1 MSVAPKHWLEP
12 LWQIGIK
19 SPILVVALHFLALAL
34 AVYVAML
41 PFPLPPDKW
50 KVDRALF
57 HFDNQAADIVRD
69 VRLPDNWKSHD
80 DELANGRYVFLL
92 SDSSKGWSDDPTSLL
107 IPRFT
112 WRATIYFNGHRIYS
126 SASNPA
132 SETIARNTAIFV
144 ALPAAY
150 WTIESNRLEV
160 VIERREVVSG
170 YLSQI
175 YIGPQSALSDAFYA
189 RRFLFQTLPIVVAV
203 LLPCLAVLLLL
214 FWLRGVGS
222 GAYAMLALGLVLN
235 SLHTFNMLPGAMLFP
250 LRVHLALHALP
261 TLEVTI
267 TVIALMQI
275 LGRKMPLRW
284 WMAAPGVVITA
295 SALLVDVRIF
305 VLEMVF
311 VGIPLL
317 LLLVVVAIW
326 TSARAALT
334 RGSAFGLSLS
344 LCLTV
349 ILAFTI
355 HDLLVVTSIIHSPR
369 LMLARLFYPTAVAI
383 FAAWAIARL
392 VQVFDDA
399 KNSARSLEIRVQ
411 EAESRLRQGFE
422 REAKLQRERALVGE
436 RTRLMSDLHDG
447 VGGQLVSIVATA
459 ERPNA
464 SPQYIA
470 QAARAALN
478 DIRLVIDAMDDVDGE
493 LMMVLASWRDR
504 IERQLHASDIR
515 LDWTIE
521 NREGLP
527 TFIGL
532 RPSHTL
538 NVLRILEEA
547 VTNIIKHAEARSV
560 EVRLGKAVEACGKEI
575 GRIVV
580 TDDGK
585 GGLQSKGSGRGL
597 QNMERRAAA
606 LGAAFLVE
614 SGSAGTRLQ
623 LDIPVVLPDI

>member
-1 MSVAPKHWLEP
+1 MSVPRQDGVASA
-12 LWQIGIK
+12 WQAGIR
-19 SPILVVALHFLALAL
+19 SLPAVIALHVTTLALAC
-34 AVYVAML
+34 YVAML
-41 PFPLPPDKW
+41 PFPLPSDKW
-50 KVDRALF
+50 KIDHALF
-57 HFDNQAADIVRD
+57 HFDNQAADVARD
-69 VRLPDNWKSHD
+69 VKLPDNWKRR
-80 DELANGRYVFLL
+80 DEDLVSGRYVFLVP
-92 SDSSKGWSDDPTSLL
+92 DSAKGWSDDPTSLL

-112 WRATIYFNGHRIYS
+112 WRATVYFNGHRIYS

-144 ALPAAY
+144 ALPSVY
-150 WTIESNRLEV
+150 WVDGPNRLEV
-160 VIERREVVSG
+160 VIERREVVAA

-175 YIGPQSALSDAFYA
+175 YVGPQSALADAFYE
-189 RRFLFQTLPIVVAV
+189 RRVLFQTLPVVVAV

-250 LRVHLALHALP
+250 LRIHLALHALP

-267 TVIALMQI
+267 TVIALIQI
-275 LGRKMPLRW
+275 LGRNMPLRW
-284 WMAAPGVVITA
+284 WMVAPGVVIA
-295 SALLVDVRIF
+295 SSALLVDVRIF
-305 VLEMVF
+305 ALQMVF

-317 LLLVVVAIW
+317 LVLVVVAIW

-344 LCLTV
+344 LCLTA
-349 ILAFTI
+349 ILVFTI
-355 HDLLVVTSIIHSPR
+355 HDLMVVTSIIYSPR
-369 LMLARLFYPTAVAI
+369 LLLARLFYPVAVAI

-392 VQVFDDA
+392 VQVLDDVR
-399 KNSARSLEIRVQ
+399 NSTRVLEIRVQ
-411 EAESRLRQGFE
+411 EAELRLREGFE
-422 REAKLQRERALVGE
+422 REAELQRERALVSE
-436 RTRLMSDLHDG
+436 RSRLMSDLHDG

-459 ERPNA
+459 ERSGA

-504 IERQLHASDIR
+504 IERQLRASDIR

-521 NREGLP
+521 HREGLP

-547 VTNIIKHAEARSV
+547 VTNTVKHADARSV
-560 EVRLGKAVEACGKEI
+560 EVQLGKAVDAFGKDI

-580 TDDGK
+580 SDDGR
-585 GGLQSKGSGRGL
+585 GGLHSNGSGRGF

-606 LGAAFLVE
+606 LGAQLLIE
-614 SGSAGTRLQ
+614 SNSAGTRLQ
-623 LDIPVVLPDI
+623 LDIPIVLPEI